1 MIYEGVLYFNNSPV
15 IIPSTE
21 TVVTKN
27 VKKKSKK
34 IGAKL
39 FNINTSD
46 YKKLTSNKRVEIIQL
61 FDKLD
66 EKILKKFKEI
76 HRNYLIKEVAYK
88 TNVRLMTV
96 VIKQNELIINFD
108 KSAKEYDTKNLLKER
123 AGYQNQNISYCMCIS
138 KQSELNYVIKLFENL
153 YNSKTDNSKEIY
165 IDNLLSDITT
175 NILNID
181 KSIKKK
187 KVNKGLMFKTS
198 RNFAILERRKY
209 GINVR
214 ILEVKDNDNLLSVV
228 GRTNYEPLCRSFKIK
243 TNEDINKYINLPVCS
258 DSEIESS
265 GQINEEQLKPF
276 NAPLKISDMNVTSFF
291 MEERIVYGNADVH
304 KAWDFSASNNT
315 PVYATCEGEVTQ
327 VSFKYS
333 TNTIDKNGGGG
344 NQIKIKCENDEET
357 PYEVWYAHLYPN
369 SAKVKVGDKVKGWQ
383 QIAEVGT
390 TGYSTGPHLHYQVSL
405 NGSYI
410 DGMSLIDFTS
420 EDSSSYKPPLEK
432 PSFGNNNGL
441 DNFLDR

>member
-1 MIYEGVLYFNNSPV
+1 MQSSGEYRNTFKFIENPLNSIKQITKIDVNTNYDLIYEGVLYFNNSPV

-66 EKILKKFKEI
+66 EKILKKFNGI
-76 HRNYLIKEVAYK
+76 HRNYLMKEVAYK

-123 AGYQNQNISYCMCIS
+123 AGYQNQNISYSMCVS
-138 KQSELNYVIKLFENL
+138 KQSELSYVIKLFEYL
-153 YNSKTDNSKEIY
+153 YNSKTDNSKELY

-243 TNEDINKYINLPVCS
+243 TNEDINKYINY
-258 DSEIESS
+258 IKSS
-265 GQINEEQLKPF
+265 FEL
-276 NAPLKISDMNVTSFF
+276 T
-291 MEERIVYGNADVH
+291 
-304 KAWDFSASNNT
+304 
-315 PVYATCEGEVTQ
+315 
-327 VSFKYS
+327 
-333 TNTIDKNGGGG
+333 
-344 NQIKIKCENDEET
+344 
-357 PYEVWYAHLYPN
+357 
-369 SAKVKVGDKVKGWQ
+369 KVK
-383 QIAEVGT
+383 A
-390 TGYSTGPHLHYQVSL
+390 
-405 NGSYI
+405 I
-410 DGMSLIDFTS
+410 D
-420 EDSSSYKPPLEK
+420 
-432 PSFGNNNGL
+432 
-441 DNFLDR
+441 